1 MNGAVPVRSRFVA
14 AWPLLIVVAA
24 LAAYSL
30 RVRHEMVDFAVYRTS
45 AERAL
50 EAAPLYRADD
60 GHYQFKYLPAFA
72 LALAPAALVPEPVA
86 RAGWFAL
93 SVALLVLF
101 VRFSIR
107 ALPAPRLP
115 AHVLVLWVVVLMAK
129 FYAHELNLGQ
139 SNVLLGALA
148 MGALV
153 AVQRGQGVLA
163 GALAAA
169 AVFVK
174 PYALILMP
182 WLYCSAGPRTMVA
195 AGGVLGV
202 GLLVP
207 VVVYGWQGNLDLL
220 AAWWRTVT
228 DSTAPNLLG
237 ADNVSLAA
245 TWAKWLGPGALAS
258 ALAAASALA
267 LLGVVGLMMRWR
279 RRAQEPA
286 YLECAALLLLVPLV
300 SPQGWDYVLLL
311 GTPAVACLVDRFT
324 GVKAGGPSVP
334 LMPLAWRVVTAL
346 ALGVMS
352 FTLFDVLGRELYAQ
366 AMAVNIVAV
375 AAIVLVLCLAE
386 VRRRGVA

>member
-24 LAAYSL
+24 LATYAL
-30 RVRHEMVDFAVYRTS
+30 RVRHEMADFAVYRMS

-50 EAAPLYRADD
+50 DAAPLYRADD

-72 LALAPAALVPEPVA
+72 LALAPVAVVPEPVA

-101 VRFSIR
+101 VRLSIR
-107 ALPAPRLP
+107 TLPAPRLP
-115 AHVLVLWVVVLMAK
+115 AHMLTVWVVVLMAK

-139 SNVLLGALA
+139 SNVLLGVLA

-153 AVQRGQGVLA
+153 AVQRRQ
-163 GALAAA
+163 GALAGVLVGA

-174 PYALILMP
+174 PYALILLP
-182 WLYCSAGPRTMVA
+182 WLYWSAGRRALAA
-195 AGGVLGV
+195 AGGVLGA

-207 VVVYGWQGNLDLL
+207 AVVYGWSGNLEQLVV
-220 AAWWRTVT
+220 WWRTVT
-228 DSTAPNLLG
+228 ESTAPNLLG

-258 ALAAASALA
+258 ALAAASVLV
-267 LLGVVGLMMRWR
+267 LLGVVGLMMTWR
-279 RRAQEPA
+279 RRAHEPA

-311 GTPAVACLVDRFT
+311 GTPAVACLVDRF
-324 GVKAGGPSVP
+324 AGARADGPPALV
-334 LMPLAWRVVTAL
+334 MPRWWRVMTAL
-346 ALGVMS
+346 ALGVVG

-366 AMAVNIVAV
+366 AMSVNVVAV

>member
-1 MNGAVPVRSRFVA
+1 MSVAVSVRSRFVA
-14 AWPLLIVVAA
+14 AWPLLIVVVA

-45 AERAL
+45 AARVL
-50 EAAPLYRADD
+50 DAAPLYRADD

-72 LALAPAALVPEPVA
+72 LALAPVALVSEPVA
-86 RAGWFAL
+86 RAGWFGL
-93 SVALLVLF
+93 SVALLILF
-101 VRFSIR
+101 VRLSIR
-107 ALPAPRLP
+107 TLPAPRLP
-115 AHVLVLWVVVLMAK
+115 AYVLTVWVVVLMAK

-148 MGALV
+148 MGALL
-153 AVQRGQGVLA
+153 AVQRGQGMRAGVLA
-163 GALAAA
+163 GA

-182 WLYCSAGPRTMVA
+182 WLYWSAGPRAMAA

-207 VVVYGWQGNLDLL
+207 AVVYGWQGNLDLL
-220 AAWWRTVT
+220 AAWWRTVS

-237 ADNVSLAA
+237 SDNVSLAA

-267 LLGVVGLMMRWR
+267 LLGVVGLMMAWR
-279 RRAQEPA
+279 RRVQEPA

-311 GTPAVACLVDRFT
+311 GTPAVVCLVDRFT
-324 GVKAGGPSVP
+324 VMSLP
-334 LMPLAWRVVTAL
+334 WRVVTAS

-352 FTLFDVLGRELYAQ
+352 FTLFDVMGREMYAR
-366 AMAVNIVAV
+366 AMSVNVVAV
-375 AAIVLVLCLAE
+375 AAVVLVLCLAE